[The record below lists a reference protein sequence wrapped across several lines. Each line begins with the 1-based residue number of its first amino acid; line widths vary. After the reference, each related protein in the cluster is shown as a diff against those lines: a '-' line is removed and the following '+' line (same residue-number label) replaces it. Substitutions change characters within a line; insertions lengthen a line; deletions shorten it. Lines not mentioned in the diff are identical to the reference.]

1 MVNLFDFFHHFRIN
15 STQSTSTQ
23 ANARSYQNRSDL
35 RIVEEKV
42 DSLALICQ
50 AMWELL
56 EERGF
61 DSNDLIKKI
70 EEIDLRDGV
79 VDGKITKLTHCPEC
93 KHKLGKRHNEC
104 FWCGASIPQNN
115 FLGEK

>member
-15 STQSTSTQ
+15 STQSTSAQ

-61 DSNDLIKKI
+61 DSADLMKKI

-79 VDGKITKLTHCPEC
+79 VDGKMTRLSHCPEC
-93 KHKLGKRHNEC
+93 KHKLGKRHNQC

-115 FLGEK
+115 FLAEK